1 MLSEVMKKEYIQ
13 LDVEVNSFK
22 EAIVVSTEPL
32 KKDGIVSEEYV
43 DKILEIY
50 DETGPY
56 IVIIKNI
63 ALPHAPSENGAKE
76 VALGFTRLKKPVASG
91 HKTNDPVK
99 YLFPLSAKDSQS
111 HVELLSELAE
121 LLSSELFLDF
131 LETVETAEDFIEYL
145 KKFEGEM

>member
-1 MLSEVMKKEYIQ
+1 MLKKEYVQ
-13 LDVEVNSFK
+13 LDVEVNNFK

-32 KKDGIVSEEYV
+32 KKDGIISQEYV
-43 DKILEIY
+43 EKILEIY

-76 VALGFTRLKKPVASG
+76 VALGFTRLSKPVVSG
-91 HKTNDPVK
+91 HKTNDPVEF
-99 YLFPLSAKDSQS
+99 LFPLSAKDSQS
-111 HVELLSELAE
+111 HIELLSELAE
-121 LLSSELFLDF
+121 LLSSESFLVF
-131 LETVETAEDFIEYL
+131 LKTVETAEDFIEYL